1 VTRLSFLSASTE
13 QLKSGADGV
22 EIEWHIT
29 SAPRFSPY
37 RLHAERRTPNAK
49 RQTPN
54 AKRRAPIAGIIGV
67 WHCSNDTEL
76 RSALMIRN
84 FYLSTVLAVAGI
96 LWFAGPLYQA
106 RAATTAA
113 PEWQLNDPDGKA
125 VKLSDFKGKVVILD
139 FWATWCPPCR
149 AEIPGFISLQKQYA
163 AQGLTVVGVS
173 LDTDGASVVKS
184 FMKRVGMN
192 YPVVIGDEK
201 IASNYGGITA
211 IPTTFVL
218 DRNGNIV
225 TSHQGYA
232 SQVVFESEIRPLLE
246 QK

>member
-1 VTRLSFLSASTE
+1 VRISVLT
-13 QLKSGADGV
+13 
-22 EIEWHIT
+22 I
-29 SAPRFSPY
+29 
-37 RLHAERRTPNAK
+37 RT
-49 RQTPN
+49 TF
-54 AKRRAPIAGIIGV
+54 G
-67 WHCSNDTEL
+67 
-76 RSALMIRN
+76 LMSRN
-84 FYLSTVLAVAGI
+84 FYLTLSIAVAGI
-96 LWFAGPLYQA
+96 VWLMGPLQQA

-149 AEIPGFISLQKQYA
+149 AEIPGFIALQKQYA

-173 LDTDGASVVKS
+173 LDTDGASVVKA
-184 FMKRVGMN
+184 FVKKAGMN
-192 YPVVIGDEK
+192 YPIVLGDEK
-201 IASNYGGITA
+201 IASDYGGITA

-232 SQVVFESEIRPLLE
+232 SQTVFESEIRPLLE